1 MALNQIAA
9 LCDERHAQMVYQVK
23 NALLGLKMKISQ
35 DQNMRAYVDI
45 VSNFYRY
52 ANMLVS
58 QTKRNES

>member
-1 MALNQIAA
+1 
-9 LCDERHAQMVYQVK
+9 MVYQVK